1 MHRLSPVTAETL
13 GQQVEREA
21 GKTIGFYSIVTF
33 LLASIVIALSC
44 LLLVLNQFSDDIE
57 KQIKDNDG
65 IALLLH
71 NELQAYVLAVLDSKS
86 GVDGGGKQ
94 LVNSPGALVLK
105 ERMQQFATNNR
116 RLFSDADR

>member
-1 MHRLSPVTAETL
+1 MPAIS
-13 GQQVEREA
+13 
-21 GKTIGFYSIVTF
+21 
-33 LLASIVIALSC
+33 
-44 LLLVLNQFSDDIE
+44 LNQFDDIE

-86 GVDGGGKQ
+86 GVDGGGEQ

-105 ERMQQFATNNR
+105 EHMQQFATNNR
-116 RLFSDADR
+116 RLFSDADRLSSITSLLLFERRRTLDV